1 MSSLFVL
8 IPIALLLLAAA
19 IGAFLWAVDHDQF
32 EELDRA
38 ATSILYDDDLVP
50 PASQSET
57 AGDGGEA
64 PATRAAGPDRRE
76 D

>member
-8 IPIALLLLAAA
+8 IPVALLLLAAA
-19 IGAFLWAVDHDQF
+19 IWAFLWAVDHDQF

-38 ATSILYDDDLVP
+38 ATSILYDDDLLP
-50 PASQSET
+50 PANQSES
-57 AGDGGEA
+57 AGGDGKA
-64 PATRAAGPDRRE
+64 PATGAVRPDRRE